1 MFFSRVFKGKGP
13 AGYQL
18 LDQTQPHN
26 DPANIKMGKRLGTF
40 RAVYLTVL
48 CCIGSFLFAY
58 DTGIVGGILTLSS
71 FQKDFRY
78 TKKEK
83 TQVNSNCVSILQ
95 AGAFFGC
102 FCIWPITGRFG
113 RRIGLMTSS
122 LVFCVGAILQVVNTH
137 KIGVFYAGRVI
148 SGFGVGGA
156 TVLVPMF
163 GAEMVPKEIRGKLG
177 SCFQLFFAT
186 GVAVSYWVD
195 YACQAG
201 ISSTSST
208 QWQVPIG
215 LQLVPG
221 ALLGLGMLLVKESTR
236 WLAKK
241 GRNEEAFESLLWV
254 RGGVDTPE
262 VRAEFAEIQ
271 AGIELEIAQSE
282 GLTWKELMLP
292 SNRYRMFIAITI
304 QLCAQLTGNTSLAY
318 YAPQIFST
326 IGAGNKVLFITGF
339 FGIAK
344 MFGVLTFLIFFV
356 EGFGRRKPFMVGVFA
371 MGSFMLIIAI
381 LVATNPP
388 KAGNASIDSASAAG
402 IAMVYLEAI
411 SFNMSWGP
419 LPWLYIGEIFP
430 SRIREIGI
438 ASGAASQWLFN
449 FVMSQITPHAIA
461 NIGWRTFLMF
471 AIFNYAI
478 IFYSWFFLKET
489 SGFSLE
495 EMEVVF
501 GTVDRLPTKD
511 NGQEEGRRY
520 ESVDG
525 STK

>member
-1 MFFSRVFKGKGP
+1 
-13 AGYQL
+13 
-18 LDQTQPHN
+18 
-26 DPANIKMGKRLGTF
+26 
-40 RAVYLTVL
+40 
-48 CCIGSFLFAY
+48 
-58 DTGIVGGILTLSS
+58 
-71 FQKDFRY
+71 
-78 TKKEK
+78 
-83 TQVNSNCVSILQ
+83 
-95 AGAFFGC
+95 
-102 FCIWPITGRFG
+102 
-113 RRIGLMTSS
+113 
-122 LVFCVGAILQVVNTH
+122 
-137 KIGVFYAGRVI
+137 
-148 SGFGVGGA
+148 
-156 TVLVPMF
+156 
-163 GAEMVPKEIRGKLG
+163 MVPKEIRGKLG

-241 GRNEEAFESLLWV
+241 GRSEEAFESLLWV

-271 AGIELEIAQSE
+271 AGVELEIAQSE

-292 SNRYRMFIAITI
+292 SNRYRMFVAITI

-356 EGFGRRKPFMVGVFA
+356 EGFGRRKPFMVGAFA

-511 NGQEEGRRY
+511 NGLEEGRRY
-520 ESVDG
+520 ESVDE